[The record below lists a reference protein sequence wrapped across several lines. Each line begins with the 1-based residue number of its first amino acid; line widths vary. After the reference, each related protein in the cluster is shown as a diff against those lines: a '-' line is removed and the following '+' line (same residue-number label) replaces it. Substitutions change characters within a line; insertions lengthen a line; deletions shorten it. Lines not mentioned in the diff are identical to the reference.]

1 MFAGAGWMGS
11 WSSVRRGLGPAAL
24 AVTLAAALGAEAAH
38 AELNAPTA
46 MPAGI
51 ASPFVDS
58 WRSLDGGA
66 SLGAPVS
73 SPVDIDGALTQF
85 FAYGA
90 LQQQGD
96 GKVVRYQVGS
106 ALAAAEHHPERTV
119 NGRRVG
125 SDRGAAAFTSTGT
138 SFAIADAIA
147 DDYEALGG
155 ADRFG
160 RPISGAYTTGGKRV
174 QWFEY
179 GRIVWTP
186 EQGGGVQALDGWDLA
201 RALDIP
207 ITNTVS
213 TVLPQLPA
221 AIDNDAQTVAA
232 GDGFNPARIEIPS
245 IGVDASVEDIGIV
258 DGVMQT
264 PENAW
269 NVGWYDTL
277 SSPGAPGNAV
287 FAAHRDWWGVGPVVF
302 YNLDQVAPGD
312 QIVVTGENGESATYV
327 VTDVSSID
335 ATADFTSVISP
346 HGGEEITL
354 ITCSGNFDGS
364 EYLDRLIVRG
374 VLVA

>member
-1 MFAGAGWMGS
+1 MGS

-51 ASPFVDS
+51 ASPFIER

-73 SPVDIDGALTQF
+73 SPVDINGALTQF

-90 LQQQGD
+90 LQQTSDGD
-96 GKVVRYQVGS
+96 VVRYQVGS
-106 ALAAAEHHPERTV
+106 ALAAAEHNPERTV
-119 NGRRVG
+119 SGRRVG
-125 SDRGAAAFTSTGT
+125 SDRGGVAFTPSGT

-160 RPISGAYTTGGKRV
+160 QPISSAYTTGGKRV

-186 EQGGGVQALDGWDLA
+186 KEGDGAQALDGWDLA

-221 AIDNDAQTVAA
+221 AIDDDARPITA
-232 GDGFNPARIEIPS
+232 GQGFSPARIEIPS
-245 IGVDASVEDIGIV
+245 IGVDATIEDIGIV
-258 DGVMQT
+258 DGIMQT

-269 NVGWYDTL
+269 NVGWYGTL
-277 SSPGAPGNAV
+277 GDPGAPGNAV

-312 QIVVTGENGESATYV
+312 QIVVTGADGETATYA

-335 ATADFTSVISP
+335 ANADFTGVISP

-354 ITCSGNFDGS
+354 ITCSGSFDGS

-374 VLVA
+374 VLVE